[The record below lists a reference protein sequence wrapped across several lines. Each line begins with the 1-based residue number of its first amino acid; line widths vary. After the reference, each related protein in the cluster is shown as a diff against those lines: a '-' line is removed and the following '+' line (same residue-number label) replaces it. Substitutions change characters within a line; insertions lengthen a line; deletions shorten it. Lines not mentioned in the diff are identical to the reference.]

1 MFLLINRTENPE
13 HVLHNNDHNGWLL
26 VSALLLYIWQL

>member
-13 HVLHNNDHNGWLL
+13 QTLHINDHNGLLL
-26 VSALLLYIWQL
+26 VSAPLLYI